1 LHNVAP
7 KPRGILKTWPC
18 GYTALGFAVFGLAV
32 PACMAQP
39 NVSAETPEWLAWGPF
54 TVLLGVL
61 VVALWR
67 IRRLAVNARHR
78 ERTTQQRVE
87 DLEHENAELRR
98 TQEQM
103 REYAEH
109 DGLTGLWNH
118 RIIMQRL
125 RQEVDRS
132 RRESVPLSVIMVD
145 LDQFKNVNDTFGHPV
160 GDRVLKE
167 IGRLL
172 QGSVR
177 SYDWVGR
184 YGGEE
189 FLLILPGS
197 SFANAHARLERLRL
211 AVQTAR
217 IQHEERAIQVTASF
231 GAASG
236 FPTGSE
242 EMIFAA
248 DAALYRAKENGRNC
262 VVTMEIKP
270 VESSAETVSEKLPS
284 HRKE

>member
-1 LHNVAP
+1 
-7 KPRGILKTWPC
+7 LKAWPC
-18 GYTALGFAVFGLAV
+18 GYAAFGLMVFGLAA
-32 PACMAQP
+32 PACVAQP
-39 NVSAETPEWLAWGPF
+39 NVSAGTPEWLAWGPF
-54 TVLLGVL
+54 SVLLGVL
-61 VVALWR
+61 IVALWR
-67 IRRLAVNARHR
+67 IRRLAVDTRQR
-78 ERTTQQRVE
+78 ERATRQRVE
-87 DLEHENAELRR
+87 DLERENAELRR

-132 RRESVPLSVIMVD
+132 RREALPLSVIMVD
-145 LDQFKNVNDTFGHPV
+145 LDQFKNVNDTFGHPA

-167 IGRLL
+167 IGQLF
-172 QGSVR
+172 QSTVR

-197 SFANAHARLERLRL
+197 SFANARARLERLRL

-217 IQHEERAIQVTASF
+217 IQHEERVIHVTASF

-236 FPTGSE
+236 FPAGSE

-270 VESSAETVSEKLPS
+270 VESSAETVGEKLPPP
-284 HRKE
+284 RKE

>member
-1 LHNVAP
+1 
-7 KPRGILKTWPC
+7 
-18 GYTALGFAVFGLAV
+18 
-32 PACMAQP
+32 MAQRSVP
-39 NVSAETPEWLAWGPF
+39 AETPEWLFRGPF
-54 TVLLGVL
+54 AVLLGVL
-61 VVALWR
+61 VIALWR
-67 IRRLAVNARHR
+67 IRRLAVDARHR
-78 ERTTQQRVE
+78 EQATRQRVE
-87 DLEHENAELRR
+87 DLEHENVELRR
-98 TQEQM
+98 TRGQM

-132 RRESVPLSVIMVD
+132 RREGVPLTVIMVD
-145 LDQFKNVNDTFGHPV
+145 LDQFKNVNDTFGHPT

-167 IGRLL
+167 IGQVL
-172 QGSVR
+172 QSSVR

-197 SFANAHARLERLRL
+197 SFANARTRLERFRL

-217 IQHEERAIQVTASF
+217 ILHEERAIQVTASF

-236 FPTGSE
+236 FPAGSE

-248 DAALYRAKENGRNC
+248 DDALYRAKENGRNC

-270 VESSAETVSEKLPS
+270 VESSAETVSEKLRLR
-284 HRKE
+284 RKE